1 MTLKYQMIT
10 GTKDVLPPEIF
21 MWQYMEAAA
30 RKLFH
35 TFGFQEIRT
44 PIIEYT
50 ELFVRSVGSD
60 TDIVEKEMYTFVDR
74 DEKSVSLRPEETA
87 GVVRAYLENGLYS
100 SQSLNKLYY
109 IGPMF
114 RRERPQQGRYRQFHQ
129 IGAESIGSCLPGTD
143 AENIIWLVEYFNEIK
158 VKGIVLNL
166 NSSGCQKCKPGYT
179 LALREKLDPKIK
191 SMCADCQRRYKRNIF
206 RLLDCKQDACR
217 EIINDLP
224 VITDYLCTECAEHF
238 SELKKLLDSEGIAYK
253 LNPHLVRGIDYYTKT
268 VFEFIHEGLG
278 SQNTVAA
285 GGRYDMLVQD
295 MGGIPTGAVG
305 FSIGEERLAMILEK
319 NPDISIPKPQIN
331 VYLISLDKDSYNKNL
346 KLLYQLRRMG
356 VAAEIDYEGKS
367 LKAQMR
373 IANRIGVNYAVLRGS
388 NEIKE
393 GVVTLKDMQKGT
405 EEKIPENSIESY
417 IQKKLGLYNIQP

>member
-1 MTLKYQMIT
+1 MSLKYQLIT
-10 GTKDVLPPEIF
+10 GTKDVLAPEIF
-21 MWQYMEAAA
+21 MWQHMEAAA

-35 TFGFQEIRT
+35 TFCFQEIRT
-44 PIIEYT
+44 PAIEYT
-50 ELFVRSVGSD
+50 ELFVRSVGSE

-129 IGAESIGSCLPGTD
+129 IGAESIGSYLPGTD
-143 AENIIWLVEYFNEIK
+143 AESIIWIIEYFNELK
-158 VKGIVLNL
+158 VKDVELHL

-179 LALREKLDPKIK
+179 LALQEKLDPKLK
-191 SMCADCQRRYKRNIF
+191 SMCPDCQRRYKRNIF

-217 EIINDLP
+217 AIIKDLP
-224 VITDYLCTECAEHF
+224 AITDYLCVECSSHF
-238 SELKKLLDSEGIAYK
+238 SELKKLLDSEGVTYN
-253 LNPHLVRGIDYYTKT
+253 LDPYLVRGIDYYTKT
-268 VFEFIHEGLG
+268 VFEFIHKGLG

-319 NPDISIPKPQIN
+319 TQNINIPKSQIR
-331 VYLISLDKDSYNKNL
+331 VYLISLDKESYDKNL
-346 KLLYQLRRMG
+346 KLLYQLRRLG
-356 VAAEIDYEGKS
+356 IAAEIDYEEKS

-373 IANRIGVNYAVLRGS
+373 TANKLGVNYAILRGS

-393 GVVTLKDMQKGT
+393 GIVTLKDMQKSA
-405 EEKIPENSIESY
+405 EEKISDDAIASY
-417 IQKKLGLYNIQP
+417 IQKKLKEGAE